1 MKKNLALSFFV
12 ALVFS
17 LFGANVNA
25 QVVSYEPAPFWDQLE
40 VSRTVG
46 QITKVMSYD
55 FNGETYIRR
64 VVVNSAP
71 FGIPNYNEYATIA
84 YEGPLTGSG
93 IDTVC
98 INLPPSQ
105 NLGWS
110 ASVKI
115 LDNEYNLIGETL
127 LFNQVQPLA
136 PLQIEF
142 PDPQYGYG
150 GSLASRSISYNPVI
164 ASIFNPPDGENYTN
178 IFNVR
183 LTCDGPSGYDVT
195 RTAAYTNFSS
205 AEGFIANFNLPLDI
219 SGEWC
224 LDAWVSVTHNSI
236 TPKYWNGEKIQ
247 WYFSPPCFTWVDIT
261 TGLFDGKP
269 GDQDMPQL
277 FPNPFVDVVTID
289 SPWYDDYIVV
299 SMTGQQVTSGRL
311 FAGENRLS
319 ELSGLPSGVYVL
331 KTIKGQISVRMVK
344 Q

>member
-1 MKKNLALSFFV
+1 MKKNFTLSFFV

-25 QVVSYEPAPFWDQLE
+25 QVVSYEPAPFWDQDGPE
-40 VSRTVG
+40 VSATVG
-46 QITKVMSYD
+46 QLTKVMSYD
-55 FNGETYIRR
+55 FGGETYNRM

-115 LDNEYNLIGETL
+115 LDNDYNLIGETL
-127 LFNQVQPLA
+127 LFNQTQPLA

-164 ASIFNPPDGENYTN
+164 ASIFNPPDGEDYTN

-224 LDAWVSVTHNSI
+224 LRAWVSVTHNSI
-236 TPKYWNGEKIQ
+236 TPKYWNGEKTQ
-247 WYFSPPCFTWVDIT
+247 WYFSPPCFTWVDIST
-261 TGLFDGKP
+261 DVS
-269 GDQDMPQL
+269 GDQDEES
-277 FPNPFVDVVTID
+277 FNAYPNPFNEALAVVSPVVTE
-289 SPWYDDYIVV
+289 YQLMNLAGQVV
-299 SMTGQQVTSGRL
+299 
-311 FAGENRLS
+311 
-319 ELSGLPSGVYVL
+319 LSGQLALGGNIVQTAGLPAGVYIL
-331 KTIKGQISVRMVK
+331 QTELGTTKLIKQ
-344 Q
+344 